1 MSKRVVTYARVS
13 TEDQAKHGY
22 SLPSQ
27 MEACRRYAEDRG
39 WSVVAEVSDDG
50 ISGAILDR
58 PGLDRIRDM
67 AQTGEIEAVIV
78 YDLDRLSRKTVHQL
92 LIEEE
97 LSKAGITIRY
107 VLGDYRDDDEGRLQ
121 KQIRAAISEY
131 ERAKITERM
140 VRGKRSKARQG
151 FVVGA
156 GRIPYG
162 YRSDGNGHLVIE
174 EQEAH
179 VVQLV
184 FEWYTSPEEVGIREI
199 ARRLTALPFKTHQ
212 GNTEW
217 RTGTVSLILHNETYT
232 GTQYYNRRKRQSP
245 TKTVFRP
252 EEEWIAIPVPCIVD
266 RETFEAAQRKLAH
279 NRKMKRKPPQHK
291 YLLRGMLTCAE
302 CGYAYCGE
310 STHGSRYRYYRHSR
324 MGKHRARS
332 LRADLAEEKVWEA
345 IKEILLNPST
355 LWEGYE
361 AREAEVTKQKTR
373 LIQRL
378 ETVLNLK
385 DKAAVKLE
393 ALTNAYLDPD
403 IGMPKAEYAR
413 RRRDIEKEITDW
425 EREIQEIQGRL
436 ETEAITQERMQA
448 IEEFAAEVAQGIEL
462 VDFEDK
468 RKVLTMLQ
476 VSGKVYASDEEPW
489 IELEGLFPPA
499 QVGLSSITSRCS

>member
-27 MEACRRYAEDRG
+27 VEECRKYAEDRD
-39 WSVVAEVSDDG
+39 WSVVAEVSDEG
-50 ISGAILDR
+50 ISGATLDR
-58 PGLDRIRDM
+58 PGLDQIRDL
-67 AQTGEIEAVIV
+67 AHAGEIEALIV
-78 YDLDRLSRKTVHQL
+78 YDLDRLSRKVVHQL
-92 LIEEE
+92 LIEED
-97 LSKAGITIRY
+97 LSKAGVAIRY

-140 VRGKRSKARQG
+140 VRGKRSKARRG
-151 FVVGA
+151 LVVGA

-184 FEWYTSPEEVGIREI
+184 FEWYTGPEEVSIREI
-199 ARRLTALPFKTHQ
+199 AHRLTALPFKTHQ
-212 GNTEW
+212 GNREW
-217 RTGTVSLILHNETYT
+217 RTGTVSLILGNETYT
-232 GTQYYNRRKRQSP
+232 GTKHYNRRKRQSP

-252 EEEWIAIPVPCIVD
+252 EEEWIAIPVPSIVD

-279 NRKMKRKPPQHK
+279 NRKMKRKRPQHK
-291 YLLRGMLTCAE
+291 YLLRGMLTCTE

-310 STHGSRYRYYRHSR
+310 FKKDRRYYRHSR
-324 MGKHRARS
+324 MGKHRTQS
-332 LRADLAEEKVWEA
+332 LRADLAEEKVWQA
-345 IKEILLNPST
+345 VKEILLNPSA
-355 LWEGYE
+355 LWEGYR
-361 AREAEVTKQKTR
+361 AREAEVMKQKAR
-373 LIQRL
+373 LIERL
-378 ETVLNLK
+378 ETTLNLK
-385 DKAAVKLE
+385 AKVEAKLE

-425 EREIQEIQGRL
+425 KREAQEIQGRL
-436 ETEAITQERMQA
+436 ETETITQERMQA
-448 IEEFAAEVAQGIEL
+448 VEEFAAEVAQGIEL
-462 VDFEDK
+462 VDFEEK
-468 RKVLTMLQ
+468 RKVLRMLQ
-476 VSGKVYASDEEPW
+476 VSGKVYTDDEEPW
-489 IELEGLFPPA
+489 IELEGLFPPTE
-499 QVGLSSITSRCS
+499 VGLLSTTSQCS